1 MEWRQK
7 TSATSSSSTTT
18 ASSYPGPSHFVI
30 LIHSACQIPEHIEDI
45 PFRTTTLPNN
55 HPNCTQHHH
64 RHHYILYPLSNPSS
78 FRRCLCRRR
87 PCRFFS
93 TSALALI
100 LRCCG
105 LDNALVFIRM
115 MKSPGPHGLHKLTAT
130 VSHLYSFIR
139 PAPLHTISIC
149 LCYILCV
156 WFGHRCVWYGHT
168 EATSRSNHFR
178 KPYRVRSR
186 RDHPGVYST
195 FVQIVDIAGL
205 MAQ

>member
-115 MKSPGPHGLHKLTAT
+115 MKSPGRPSRLTQTDSDCLSLIFLHPTSSAPYHIYLFMLHFVCLVWASVCMIWPHRG
-130 VSHLYSFIR
+130 
-139 PAPLHTISIC
+139 
-149 LCYILCV
+149 
-156 WFGHRCVWYGHT
+156 
-168 EATSRSNHFR
+168 N
-178 KPYRVRSR
+178 
-186 RDHPGVYST
+186 
-195 FVQIVDIAGL
+195 IAI
-205 MAQ
+205 